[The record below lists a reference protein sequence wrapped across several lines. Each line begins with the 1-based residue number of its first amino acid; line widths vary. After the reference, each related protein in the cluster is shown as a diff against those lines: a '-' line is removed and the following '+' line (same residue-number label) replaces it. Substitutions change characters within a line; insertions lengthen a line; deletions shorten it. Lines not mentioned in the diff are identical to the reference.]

1 MTLSRQL
8 IAIILA
14 LFIVA
19 YVGTLLISVNN
30 MRVYL
35 MEQMQS
41 HSKDTATSLA
51 LSLVPALSEQ
61 DWVTVNS
68 MVDAIF
74 DSGYYRDLVIRS
86 TDNKIILERRLP
98 VRIETVPP
106 WFVRLISI
114 ETPSGEAVLS
124 AGWSRLGTLSIRSHP
139 GYAYH
144 ELWKSAV
151 GTFGWFSLTWAVAI
165 LSLVILLRYILRP
178 LHAIEQQ
185 ALAISNREFPIL
197 EKLPRT
203 RELRSVVVAM
213 NKLSSKMNNFI
224 TDQMLLSKSI
234 HQEAYRD
241 PVTGLAN
248 KRHFEQRLKYLVSN
262 PDEFPQGAIFLIQLA
277 GFKAYNDK
285 YGYTAGDEYLKTAA
299 RLLEQACGKEGTA
312 VVSRLSGADFGITA
326 IGLSRGSVES
336 MSETLISSLS
346 KLRTQGLVE
355 TMLIGH
361 IGVAYYETAMSM
373 SDLMSQA
380 DSALRTAQSKG
391 PDTWHLYD
399 SSMGP
404 AVHGRMK
411 MREKLGTALSAGQIK
426 VLFQP
431 VKSCSSDAILHHEVF
446 SRILG
451 DDGALLP
458 ATMFLPIAEQSG
470 LSIDFDKLVIEKVRS
485 ILQAT
490 PESRNILAVNISAA
504 SVHDPGFTDWLC
516 GLLQN
521 SPDVG
526 KKILFESGE
535 FGCLAKPEALRLF
548 VNRIRAAGG
557 RFSLDHFGL
566 GFGSFK
572 YLREMA
578 LDYIKI
584 DGSFIRNLDTN
595 QDNQFFVHSLAGI
608 AHGLDIQVIAESV
621 ETQQEWDALSGLHVD
636 GAQGYFLGKPQ
647 ERM

>member
-86 TDNKIILERRLP
+86 TDNKIILERTLP

-326 IGLSRGSVES
+326 IGLSRGPVES

-361 IGVAYYETAMSM
+361 IGVAYYEAGMSM

-391 PDTWHLYD
+391 PDAWHLYD